1 MPLVCRHTR
10 KIMAADLWQNNH
22 KKPKRK
28 RKKSLLERLEQLVRE
43 LRVSGSQNLRLL
55 GLGRDQMIKG
65 RETMPLGGQSAFAL
79 DVPKQLPQAKKE
91 GSRQSRASV
100 STDTQKGQIP

>member
-79 DVPKQLPQAKKE
+79 DVLKQLPQAKKE